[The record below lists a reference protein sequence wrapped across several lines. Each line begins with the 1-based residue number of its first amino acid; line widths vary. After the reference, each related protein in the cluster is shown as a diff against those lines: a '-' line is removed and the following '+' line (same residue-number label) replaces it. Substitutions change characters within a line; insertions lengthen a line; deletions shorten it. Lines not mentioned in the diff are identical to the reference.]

1 MKCINCGVEI
11 KSDYKVCPFCGKT
24 IQIVPDYSVYDED
37 DINIILES
45 TKDVKKKNENEKELR
60 EARARAKQKAAEEA
74 KKRKTKL
81 TIACVAIA
89 CVLFVVFGFVAKI
102 FIDKN
107 NSSSYAH
114 QMKQVIL
121 KKQKNIT

>member
-45 TKDVKKKNENEKELR
+45 TKDVNKKKELAKEER
-60 EARARAKQKAAEEA
+60 EARIKARQKAAEEA
-74 KKRKTKL
+74 KK
-81 TIACVAIA
+81 
-89 CVLFVVFGFVAKI
+89 
-102 FIDKN
+102 
-107 NSSSYAH
+107 
-114 QMKQVIL
+114 MKMQL
-121 KKQKNIT
+121 CYQC